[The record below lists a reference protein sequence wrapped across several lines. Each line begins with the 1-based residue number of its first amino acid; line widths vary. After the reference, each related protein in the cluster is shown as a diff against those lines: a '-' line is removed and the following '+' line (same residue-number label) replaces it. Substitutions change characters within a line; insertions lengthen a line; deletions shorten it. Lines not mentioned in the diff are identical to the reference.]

1 MIFSISLFALCFWLA
16 AGGICLVLFQYA
28 LSLRGNLYAIRNAV
42 DERNKLDADL
52 YSTGQLHLNLTGGHA
67 GMVATMVNSGQV
79 NDCNQS
85 IGAIELNNNAVTNAQ
100 NLMNIDFLDK
110 NGLPLSWDQGG
121 KISLDR
127 IYRIAGDGWSYAAS
141 FNGITWRLVYETG
154 HCRKRAEQLDKDVE
168 ILNWYVNPIRFFR
181 SHPLSLIVMPLILWM
196 LLMIV
201 LLYLITWK

>member
-16 AGGICLVLFQYA
+16 AGGICLVLLQYV
-28 LSLRGNLYAIRNAV
+28 LSIRRNLYSIRNAV
-42 DERNKLDADL
+42 NERNMLDADL
-52 YSTGQLHLNLTGGHA
+52 HSIRQLHLNLTGPA
-67 GMVATMVNSGQV
+67 GMVATMLNSGQV

-110 NGLPLSWDQGG
+110 NDLPLSWGQGG
-121 KISLDR
+121 RIFLDR

-154 HCRKRAEQLDKDVE
+154 HCGERADQLDKDIE
-168 ILNWYVNPIRFFR
+168 ILKW
-181 SHPLSLIVMPLILWM
+181 
-196 LLMIV
+196 
-201 LLYLITWK
+201 